1 MSALLPVI
9 VDGSRLITDDFTIGQ
24 ITEGQSVAISDTG
37 AALVVRS
44 LDGEVTIPYDMITE
58 VAGAMLAV
66 VLR

>member
-1 MSALLPVI
+1 MNAPAVI
-9 VDGSRLITDDFTIGQ
+9 VDGSAEVTADFTIGD
-24 ITEGQSVAISDTG
+24 ITEGQSVAIWDTG
-37 AALVVRS
+37 SALVVRS

>member
-1 MSALLPVI
+1 MNAPAVI
-9 VDGSRLITDDFTIGQ
+9 VDGALEVTADFTIGD
-24 ITEGQSVAISDTG
+24 ITEGQSVAIWDTG
-37 AALVVRS
+37 SALVVRS